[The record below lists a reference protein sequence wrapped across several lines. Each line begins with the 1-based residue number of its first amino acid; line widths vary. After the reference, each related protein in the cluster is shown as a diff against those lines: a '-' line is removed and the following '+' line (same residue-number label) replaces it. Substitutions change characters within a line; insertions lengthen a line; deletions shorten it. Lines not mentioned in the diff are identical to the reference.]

1 MESNEQKMS
10 KEAKQTLI
18 AFIIGILFVIAMFVW
33 QPLMLR
39 YHKKTCGFAFRAY
52 TIRGADYID
61 YSFQNQNNNWVT
73 AGEFARDYKVRDLK
87 TLQKMGCIKII
98 YSTLQNG
105 TIEVVDERMVIK
117 E

>member
-1 MESNEQKMS
+1 MEPQEQKMS

-52 TIRGADYID
+52 TNEELIILIIAFKIRIIFGSQRVNLRAI
-61 YSFQNQNNNWVT
+61 
-73 AGEFARDYKVRDLK
+73 
-87 TLQKMGCIKII
+87 IK
-98 YSTLQNG
+98 
-105 TIEVVDERMVIK
+105 
-117 E
+117 